1 MMNKRTHV
9 KSAFLAGL
17 FSLMMVP
24 VLAYAQTTP
33 DSFMPSDKDMTG
45 WVIGSIFGD
54 WNTGSQVPMLG
65 AAMQILNM
73 FALTFGTLMFTY
85 VAVIGTVNTA
95 QDGEILGK
103 KWSSMWIPLRFTAG
117 TALLVPLAS
126 GYSTIQHFILWL
138 ALAGG
143 GAASQVWAAA
153 VGGFAG
159 SQATTVV
166 LSQDY
171 EAKVQ
176 AMARDV
182 LKAELCA
189 QANQF
194 TRSVNGTSAPFG
206 LSEKPAGETTMADPM
221 MGDINSYS
229 RTLRWGALDNTTGAA
244 PDSCG
249 SVKTSVFTDVAG
261 SSFQLAPS
269 RMLAGTSMTAPG
281 TYANGS
287 MGDDQASRDA
297 MRLRGRA
304 FIDAQASGIMA
315 AAAQLRP
322 LARRMAEANP
332 AAAPV
337 TTSEIATALKAA
349 ATSYRNVIL
358 PTVTSTA
365 SSFDQRLTKFT
376 EASKEAGWLMAGSTF
391 FQMAQIRSAASK
403 MMQSVPTVTAGA
415 LQQADAV
422 PGVVD
427 ASLTADIEAME
438 AQIDKNFKG
447 DSGDWW
453 NPGEKLAYTLGKFVS
468 VDPASDKHAL
478 VQIKDTG
485 DRIIVATE
493 VVATGMVAATT
504 VSLAAGNSAP
514 GKVVDFMSGVKTT
527 ALELFHMALPA
538 IYAGFIACFGV
549 GVTMAFVIPMLPF
562 TLTIGSIVGWLM
574 ALFSAVVAGP
584 VWLAGHLHPEGDDIA
599 GKGIGGYMIL
609 LETVTRPIFI
619 VFGLLGAFLIMDPV
633 LKLVSLMFK
642 ANMSSLEGNSTTGIV
657 ATVVLAMLYA
667 GIVFTT
673 VRSTM
678 TLVYVL
684 SETVYRWIGGAH
696 AGMEQ
701 AREFNHDAQGSAS
714 AATRGLQGAGEA
726 AAGARMARVK
736 ANAGGGGGGGGGGK
750 GAQPGKKL
758 DFPKIEG

>member
-1 MMNKRTHV
+1 MTKNRNHRKAAAV
-9 KSAFLAGL
+9 VGLVSLILA
-17 FSLMMVP
+17 P
-24 VLAYAQTTP
+24 ALALAQTTP
-33 DSFMPSDKDMTG
+33 DSFEPSDKDMTRWIVG
-45 WVIGSIFGD
+45 AIFGD
-54 WNTGSQVPMLG
+54 WNTGNQVPMLG
-65 AAMQILNM
+65 AAMQVLNM

-85 VAVIGTVNTA
+85 VAVIGTLNTA
-95 QDGEILGK
+95 QDGEILGR

-117 TALLVPLAS
+117 TAMLVPLAS

-153 VGGFAG
+153 VGGFSG
-159 SQATTVV
+159 SQATSVI

-171 EAKVQ
+171 QAKVE
-176 AMARDV
+176 AMARDI
-182 LKAELCA
+182 LKAEVCA

-194 TRSVNGTSAPFG
+194 TRSVNGTVAPFG
-206 LSEKPAGETTMADPM
+206 LSEKPAGEETMADPM
-221 MGDINSYS
+221 MGEINSYS
-229 RTLRWGALDNTTGAA
+229 RSFRWGALDNTSGEAV
-244 PDSCG
+244 DSCG
-249 SVKTSVFTDVAG
+249 SVRTSTYTDIGG
-261 SSFQLAPS
+261 STFELAPS
-269 RMLAGTSMTAPG
+269 KMLAGGITQPG

-287 MGDDQASRDA
+287 LGDDAASIAATKQRGQA
-297 MRLRGRA
+297 L
-304 FIDAQASGIMA
+304 IDAQAQGIMA
-315 AAAQLRP
+315 AAAQVRP
-322 LARRMAEANP
+322 IARRMAEANP
-332 AAAPV
+332 NTPAVTTAEIAAA
-337 TTSEIATALKAA
+337 LKQAAAIYKAVIQPSVSAA
-349 ATSYRNVIL
+349 ATG
-358 PTVTSTA
+358 
-365 SSFDQRLTKFT
+365 FDQRLTKFT
-376 EASKEAGWLMAGSTF
+376 EASKDAGWLMAGSTF
-391 FQMAQIRSAASK
+391 FQMAQIRSSASK
-403 MMQSVPTVTAGA
+403 MMQSVPSVTAGS
-415 LQQADAV
+415 LQKPDAV

-427 ASLTADIEAME
+427 SSLTADIEAME

-447 DSGDWW
+447 DAGDWW

-468 VDPASDKHAL
+468 VDPKSDKHAL

-504 VSLAAGNSAP
+504 VTLAAGNSAP
-514 GKVVDFMSGVKTT
+514 GKVVDLLSGAKTT
-527 ALELFHMALPA
+527 ALELLHMALPA

-549 GVTMAFVIPMLPF
+549 GVMMAFVIPMLPF

-619 VFGLLGAFLIMDPV
+619 VFGLIGAFLIMDPV

-667 GIVFTT
+667 SIVFTT

-701 AREFNHDAQGSAS
+701 AREFNSDAQQSAG

-726 AAGARMARVK
+726 AAGARVARVRM
-736 ANAGGGGGGGGGGK
+736 ASGDDASATPGVGGQGR
-750 GAQPGKKL
+750 KKT
-758 DFPKIEG
+758 

>member
-1 MMNKRTHV
+1 MTKNRNHLKAAAV
-9 KSAFLAGL
+9 AGL
-17 FSLMMVP
+17 LSLLLAP
-24 VLAYAQTTP
+24 VLALAQTTP
-33 DSFMPSDKDMTG
+33 DSFQPSEKDMTR
-45 WVIGSIFGD
+45 WIVGSIFGD
-54 WNTGSQVPMLG
+54 WSTGSQVPMLG
-65 AAMQILNM
+65 AAMQVLNM

-85 VAVIGTVNTA
+85 VAVIGTLNTA
-95 QDGEILGK
+95 QDGEILGR

-117 TALLVPLAS
+117 TAMLVPLAS

-153 VGGFAG
+153 VGGFSG
-159 SQATTVV
+159 SQATSVV

-171 EAKVQ
+171 QAKVE
-176 AMARDV
+176 AMARDI
-182 LKAELCA
+182 LKAEVCA

-194 TRSVNGTSAPFG
+194 TRSVNGTVAPFG
-206 LSEKPAGETTMADPM
+206 LSEKPAGEETMADPM
-221 MGDINSYS
+221 MGEVNSYS
-229 RTLRWGALDNTTGAA
+229 RTFRWGALDNTSGEAV
-244 PDSCG
+244 DSCG
-249 SVKTSVFTDVAG
+249 SVKTSTYTDIG
-261 SSFQLAPS
+261 GTRFELAPS
-269 RMLAGTSMTAPG
+269 KMMAGG
-281 TYANGS
+281 TYANGEL
-287 MGDDQASRDA
+287 GDDAASMA
-297 MRLRGRA
+297 ATKQRGHA
-304 FIDAQASGIMA
+304 LIDAQAQGIMA
-315 AAAQLRP
+315 AAAQVRP
-322 LARRMAEANP
+322 IAKRMAEANP
-332 AAAPV
+332 NTPAVTTAEIAAA
-337 TTSEIATALKAA
+337 LKQAA
-349 ATSYRNVIL
+349 ATYRAVIL
-358 PTVTSTA
+358 PSVSAAATG
-365 SSFDQRLTKFT
+365 FDQRLTKFT
-376 EASKEAGWLMAGSTF
+376 EASKDAGWLMAGSTF
-391 FQMAQIRSAASK
+391 FQMAQIRSSASK
-403 MMQSVPTVTAGA
+403 MMQSVPAVTAGS
-415 LQQADAV
+415 LQKTDSIS
-422 PGVVD
+422 GVVD
-427 ASLTADIEAME
+427 SSLTADIEAME

-453 NPGEKLAYTLGKFVS
+453 NPGEKLAYALGKFVS
-468 VDPASDKHAL
+468 VDPTSDKHAL

-493 VVATGMVAATT
+493 IVATGMVAATT
-504 VSLAAGNSAP
+504 VTLAAGNSAP
-514 GKVVDFMSGVKTT
+514 GKVVDLLSGAKTT
-527 ALELFHMALPA
+527 ALELLHMAMPA
-538 IYAGFIACFGV
+538 IYAGFISCFGV
-549 GVTMAFVIPMLPF
+549 GVMMAFVIPMLPF

-619 VFGLLGAFLIMDPV
+619 VFGLIGAFLIMDPV

-667 GIVFTT
+667 SIVFTT

-701 AREFNHDAQGSAS
+701 AREFNADAQQSAG

-726 AAGARMARVK
+726 AAGARVARVK
-736 ANAGGGGGGGGGGK
+736 MSAANDPSAAPKVGGQGRK
-750 GAQPGKKL
+750 TT
-758 DFPKIEG
+758 

>member
-1 MMNKRTHV
+1 MTTKRTHV
-9 KSAFLAGL
+9 KAAFLAGL
-17 FSLMMVP
+17 FSLLLAP
-24 VLAYAQTTP
+24 VLAYAQTTA
-33 DSFMPSDKDMTG
+33 DSFEPTDKDMTR

-65 AAMQILNM
+65 AAMQVLNM

-85 VAVIGTVNTA
+85 VAVIGTLNTA

-143 GAASQVWAAA
+143 GAASQVWGAAI
-153 VGGFAG
+153 GGFSG
-159 SQATTVV
+159 TQAQTVV
-166 LSQDY
+166 LSQDF
-171 EAKVQ
+171 EAKLQ
-176 AMARDV
+176 GMARDI
-182 LKAELCA
+182 LKAEVCS
-189 QANQF
+189 QANQH
-194 TRSVNGTSAPFG
+194 TRSVNGVLAPFG
-206 LSEKPAGETTMADPM
+206 LSEKPASDTSMADPM
-221 MGDINSYS
+221 MGDVNSYS
-229 RTLRWGALDNTTGAA
+229 RTFRWGALDGTTGESA
-244 PDSCG
+244 DSCG
-249 SVKTSVFTDVAG
+249 MVKTSTFTDVG
-261 SSFQLAPS
+261 GTSFQLAPN
-269 RMLAGTSMTAPG
+269 RMLAGTGINAPG

-287 MGDDQASRDA
+287 LGDDQGSRDA
-297 MRLRGRA
+297 MKARGRA

-315 AAAQLRP
+315 ASAQLRP

-332 AAAPV
+332 NAPAV
-337 TTSEIATALKAA
+337 TTAEIATAIKAA
-349 ATSYRNVIL
+349 ASSYRAIIL
-358 PTVTSTA
+358 PTVNSTA
-365 SSFDQRLTKFT
+365 QSFDQRLTRFT

-403 MMQSVPTVTAGA
+403 MTQSVPSVTSGA
-415 LQQADAV
+415 LQKADAV

-447 DSGDWW
+447 DAGDWW
-453 NPGEKLAYTLGKFVS
+453 NPGEKLAYVLGKFVS

-485 DRIIVATE
+485 DRIIVGTE
-493 VVATGMVAATT
+493 IAAAGMVAATT

-514 GKVVDFMSGVKTT
+514 GKVVDMISGVKTT
-527 ALELFHMALPA
+527 ALELLHMALPA

-619 VFGLLGAFLIMDPV
+619 VFGLIGAFLIMDPI

-673 VRSTM
+673 VKSTM

-701 AREFNHDAQGSAS
+701 AREFNHEAQGAAG
-714 AATRGLQGAGEA
+714 AATKGLQGAGEA
-726 AAGARMARVK
+726 AAGARMARVRSK
-736 ANAGGGGGGGGGGK
+736 PQSGGGGDGGGDKSEKTYKPPVG
-750 GAQPGKKL
+750 
-758 DFPKIEG
+758 